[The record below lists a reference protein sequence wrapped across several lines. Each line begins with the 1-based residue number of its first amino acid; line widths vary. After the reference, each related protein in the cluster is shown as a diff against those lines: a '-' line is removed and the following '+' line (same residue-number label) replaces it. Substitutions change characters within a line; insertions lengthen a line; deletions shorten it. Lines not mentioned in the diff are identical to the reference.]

1 MHIYMDKNRRSER
14 FVLYL
19 LCVGI
24 VSVMAHPLEA
34 KTYRDYPEWEL
45 LPKGVDF
52 EDEAMLAKC
61 QQLADEGEAGHEAM
75 VAIVKECEEPL
86 LARRALGMLRDMGGD
101 MSQPLSELK
110 PFFTEGL
117 STSRDE
123 WLLTSIARFV
133 ADYGTE
139 EDVDVLIPMLANPNW
154 RIRVLGARYLGQS
167 GGQHALDALK
177 QVKQR
182 NADQTLLQEIDKA
195 IANIE
200 KRLADKDAGTEPV
213 P

>member
-1 MHIYMDKNRRSER
+1 MYMDQNKRREH

-19 LCVGI
+19 LCAGI
-24 VSVMAHPLEA
+24 LSGMAQLLEA

-52 EDEAMLAKC
+52 EDEAILARC

-75 VAIVKECEEPL
+75 LAIVTECEEPL

-101 MSQPLSELK
+101 MSRALAELK
-110 PFFTEGL
+110 PFFADGL

-167 GGQHALDALK
+167 GGQHALEALEQAK
-177 QVKQR
+177 R
-182 NADQTLLQEIDKA
+182 RDADQTLLQEIDKA

-200 KRLADKDAGTEPV
+200 KRISEQTAGRDPA